1 MPHSHAPG
9 TDPCFTLDEASVW
22 GRPGVATSVT
32 SDLPDSSRA
41 MLGSH
46 LIADS
51 LWNASLTGAPAL
63 IKAAGLKGAYRSR
76 VFHPIASR
84 TYRLSCARRNPRAS
98 RPLMNFL
105 ERFAGVPA
113 SRTTRPYSHLLGGR
127 ESVSEYEGTKNQDY
141 ALPYVLVAGY
151 PRSGTTTL
159 QNLARNTYPSHFIE
173 SKILGRHSLWSAA
186 KHEIQVAEDLAH
198 LGTEEAVIFVA
209 MRNFRDA
216 AASLLVA
223 RGDNPTDLHW
233 EAQRWRQWLALL
245 GSPNIFPVAFEDVSR
260 KSPYELSMQLAQL
273 SQLKIEHRLRTTDSH
288 SQLYELARERDIP
301 DHRKSNLPNAERRS
315 LLSEAR
321 AYVDQSIEPRLLGEL
336 DDIYSKFVSNIA
348 SPQRVG

>member
-1 MPHSHAPG
+1 
-9 TDPCFTLDEASVW
+9 
-22 GRPGVATSVT
+22 
-32 SDLPDSSRA
+32 
-41 MLGSH
+41 
-46 LIADS
+46 
-51 LWNASLTGAPAL
+51 
-63 IKAAGLKGAYRSR
+63 
-76 VFHPIASR
+76 
-84 TYRLSCARRNPRAS
+84 
-98 RPLMNFL
+98 
-105 ERFAGVPA
+105 
-113 SRTTRPYSHLLGGR
+113 
-127 ESVSEYEGTKNQDY
+127 VSEYEGTKNQDY

-173 SKILGRHSLWSAA
+173 SKILGRHSLWTAA

>member
-1 MPHSHAPG
+1 MPLSHAVSI
-9 TDPCFTLDEASVW
+9 DPWFTIDEASAWVQ
-22 GRPGVATSVT
+22 PLSATAVASA
-32 SDLPDSSRA
+32 LPDSPRVALRSQLVA
-41 MLGSH
+41 E
-46 LIADS
+46 S

-63 IKAAGLKGAYRSR
+63 VEATGLKGAYRSR
-76 VFHPIASR
+76 VFHPIATR

-98 RPLMNFL
+98 RSLMNFL
-105 ERFAGVPA
+105 ERLAGVPA
-113 SRTTRPYSHLLGGR
+113 SQTTQAYSHLLGGR
-127 ESVSEYEGTKNQDY
+127 ESLSEYKGTENQDY

-159 QNLARNTYPSHFIE
+159 QNLVRNTYQSHFIE
-173 SKILGRHSLWSAA
+173 SKTLGRYSLWTAA
-186 KHEIQVAEDLAH
+186 KHEIQVARELAT
-198 LGTEEAVIFVA
+198 LDNKEAVIFVA

-233 EAQRWRQWLALL
+233 EAQRWRQWSALL

-273 SQLKIEHRLRTTDSH
+273 SQLKIEHRLKTTDSH

-301 DHRKSNLPNAERRS
+301 DHRKSNLPNAERRE